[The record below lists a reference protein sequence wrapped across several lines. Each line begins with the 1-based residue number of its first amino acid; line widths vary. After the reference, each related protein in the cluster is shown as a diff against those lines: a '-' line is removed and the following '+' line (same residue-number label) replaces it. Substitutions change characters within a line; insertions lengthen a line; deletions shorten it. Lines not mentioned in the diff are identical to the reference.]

1 MTRKTTNKTVKYFG
15 LLTAAQV
22 RKHLGVSQATLTR
35 LVKSTAI
42 LRLGFGLYAH
52 PDCKILPQEVDFAV
66 ACARFGP
73 KSAIGGLTALFHH
86 KLTDAPP
93 NQIWVISPPEK
104 SDHNTFYRTLRTKSS
119 PTEGVNRFEF
129 YRMTNIE
136 RSIIE
141 GLWFRTKIGE
151 RTAINAA
158 RTALKQGMT
167 TEKKLGEM
175 ARKLKLRSVFE
186 KYWEAIVV

>member
-1 MTRKTTNKTVKYFG
+1 MMRSGSV
-15 LLTAAQV
+15 
-22 RKHLGVSQATLTR
+22 
-35 LVKSTAI
+35 
-42 LRLGFGLYAH
+42 LYC
-52 PDCKILPQEVDFAV
+52 CKIVATFFIAV
-66 ACARFGP
+66 A
-73 KSAIGGLTALFHH
+73 S
-86 KLTDAPP
+86 LTDAPP
-93 NQIWVISPPEK
+93 NQIWVIAPPEK
-104 SDHNTFYRTLRTKSS
+104 SDHNIFYRTLRTKKSYK
-119 PTEGVNRFEF
+119 EGVNHFDF

-158 RTALKQGMT
+158 REALKQGLT

-175 ARKLKLRSVFE
+175 AKKLKLRSVFE